1 MRIIASYSC
10 SENIKDNHFNCIYC
24 YTNNINGKKYIGQA
38 TNFKRRH
45 SKHLKPVGKYIQA
58 IDRAILKYGKENF
71 AVSILAEN
79 LQTLCLKNIYESYY
93 IDKFDTMT
101 TKGKGYNIASGGSK
115 GNSYAGKTEREM
127 DLIKEKIR
135 RQATGRKHSEETR
148 TRLKKVALSRGSMK
162 QEVRDKISISTSGE
176 KNHFHGK
183 THTEET
189 KQKLREINKLNVGE
203 KNPNFGNRGA
213 KNPLS
218 KKIICIDNKTG
229 EKQIYDSQKVAS
241 YELSKAHGAKYLPAN
256 ISSICKCNEDRE
268 AYVNKFGRLTLTYK
282 GYTYFYLEDYCLKF
296 NEDEEVLINSY
307 YQMTD
312 YGDAVK

>member
-1 MRIIASYSC
+1 MRAIVSYPC
-10 SENIKDNHFNCIYC
+10 SEDIKDNHFNCIYC

-45 SKHLKPVGKYIQA
+45 AKHLKPVGKYAQA

-71 AVSILAEN
+71 EVSILVEN

-93 IDKFDTMT
+93 IDKFDTMVA
-101 TKGKGYNIASGGSK
+101 KGRGYNIASGGSR
-115 GNSYAGKTEREM
+115 GNSYAGKTEKEM
-127 DLIKEKIR
+127 ELIKEKIR
-135 RQATGRKHSEETR
+135 RQSIGRKHSEETKI
-148 TRLKKVALSRGSMK
+148 RLKQIALNRGGMK
-162 QEVRDKISISTSGE
+162 QEVKDKISISTSGE
-176 KNHFHGK
+176 KNPFYGK

-218 KKIICIDNKTG
+218 KKIICIDSKTG
-229 EKQIYDSQKVAS
+229 EKLIYDSQKVAS
-241 YELSKAHGAKYLPAN
+241 HELSKIHGTRYIPSN
-256 ISSICKCNEDRE
+256 ISSICKCNEDKE
-268 AYVNKFGRLTLTYK
+268 AYANKFGRLALTYK

-296 NEDEEVLINSY
+296 NEAQEILMSLH

-312 YGDAVK
+312 YRGIVK